1 MRTHRASKSRRRAR
15 IGERLRVC
23 AAGCGHRG
31 EVGEGVAAVLLQ
43 RGLRRVHS
51 HRVRHAARRALVHR
65 ALARRR
71 VGGERRQQGAPGQV
85 RVGVRVRLWRAA
97 AAAA

>member
-1 MRTHRASKSRRRAR
+1 VRTHRAGKSRRCAR
-15 IGERLRVC
+15 VGERLPMC

-43 RGLRRVHS
+43 RGLRHVRT
-51 HRVRHAARRALVHR
+51 HRVRHASRRALLHR
-65 ALARRR
+65 ALARRH

-85 RVGVRVRLWRAA
+85 RVAVRVRLWRAA
-97 AAAA
+97 AAT